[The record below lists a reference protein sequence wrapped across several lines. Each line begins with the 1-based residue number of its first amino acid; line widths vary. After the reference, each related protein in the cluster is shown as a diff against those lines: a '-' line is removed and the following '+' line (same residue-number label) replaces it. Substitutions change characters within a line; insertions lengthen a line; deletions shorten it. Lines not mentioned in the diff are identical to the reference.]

1 MKICEEHH
9 KQTHSNKQFSGC
21 QLHDAYNSRALCLC
35 LRCAIQFEHAL
46 HGWMDSLIHA
56 FPARSPCTKPQDG
69 LSPAFYLSNRFLL
82 LDPPGDGPS
91 GGSLLKAIDHILEQ
105 LTPERARYRVFAK
118 DVAPEQSEKWY
129 GVPYRQTEIPK
140 SVLQGWRLL
149 DLFIAGHL

>member
-1 MKICEEHH
+1 
-9 KQTHSNKQFSGC
+9 
-21 QLHDAYNSRALCLC
+21 
-35 LRCAIQFEHAL
+35 
-46 HGWMDSLIHA
+46 MDSLIHA
-56 FPARSPCTKPQDG
+56 LPARSPCTKPQDG

-105 LTPERARYRVFAK
+105 LTPERARHRVFAK
-118 DVAPEQSEKWY
+118 DVAPKQSEKWY

-149 DLFIAGHL
+149 DLFIAGHAWTWV